1 MSQATVEKAAVEKAV
16 EKITVEVAYALPDKQ
31 KIIRLQ
37 VPMGTTAKQAVR
49 LSGIADSFP
58 DADIEHAP
66 MGIFSQVLGTK
77 ELPGPDE
84 YQLQALD
91 RVEIYR
97 PLQVDPKEVRKQR
110 AAKVRQARAQQSEN
124 PPAK

>member
-1 MSQATVEKAAVEKAV
+1 MSQATVENTAV

-37 VPMGTTAKQAVR
+37 VPIGTTAKQAVS

-58 DADIEHAP
+58 DADMEHAA
-66 MGIFSQVLGTK
+66 MGIFSQVLGSK

-84 YQLQALD
+84 YQLQPRD

-97 PLQVDPKEVRKQR
+97 VLQVDPKEVRKQR
-110 AAKVRQARAQQSEN
+110 AAKARQARTQQSES